1 MSLFKNSTSNFG
13 LSYPAAAAIAS
24 GAHRLELKSLAAAG
38 SIALAA
44 GLLALPAQAHHP
56 LGGKIPANAVE
67 GFLSGLAHPVIGP
80 DHFVFV
86 VAIGLLAA
94 LSGRGMLLPAGFV
107 LATLAGTA
115 AHLQSLT
122 LPGAEIGVA
131 LTVVIAGAMLAA
143 SRQIGWG
150 MLMGLGAIAGFF
162 HGYAYGEAIVGAQM
176 SPLVAYLAGF
186 AVIQMGVALAAL
198 GLGRRVLAAATSDR
212 PLNLRFAGFVVIG
225 AGAAFLSAQLLG

>member
-1 MSLFKNSTSNFG
+1 MSLFKDFASNFG
-13 LSYPAAAAIAS
+13 LSRPAAALAG
-24 GAHRLELKSLAAAG
+24 GAHRLKLKSLAAAG
-38 SIALAA
+38 AIALVA

-56 LGGKIPANAVE
+56 LGGKIPANALE

-115 AHLQSLT
+115 AHLQNFT
-122 LPGAEIGVA
+122 LPGAEIGIA

-143 SRQIGWG
+143 GRQTGWG
-150 MLMGLGAIAGFF
+150 VLMGLGTIAGFF
-162 HGYAYGEAIVGAQM
+162 HGYAYGEAIVGAQT

-186 AVIQMGVALAAL
+186 AVIQLGVALAVY
-198 GLGRRVLAAATSDR
+198 GLGQQVLVAANSDR